1 MNDAQIAFLLRGFR
15 LKDEPRVGWHLRS
28 VRNPE
33 SVADHSWGTA
43 LLCMM
48 FAADAGV
55 DEHEALQIAL
65 VHDLAEAEI
74 GDIAARERPEDRDVT
89 LEQKAELERD
99 AIDGLLRGVDAR
111 LREAWDRYEHRTTD
125 AAVFVRDMNLVDM
138 CLQALFYERERR
150 YTPTPDE
157 EGVLDEFFRS
167 AAARMSSDTGRRLFA
182 AVEGA
187 YRRERKRQ
195 QRQKDRLDSAV

>member
-1 MNDAQIAFLLRGFR
+1 MNDVQIDFLLRGFR
-15 LKDEPRVGWHLRS
+15 LKDEPRVGWRLRS

-55 DEHEALQIAL
+55 DEHEALRIAL

-74 GDIAARERPEDRDVT
+74 GDIAARERPEDRSVS
-89 LEQKAELERD
+89 LEEKAALERD
-99 AIDGLLRGVDAR
+99 AIDDLLAGIDVR
-111 LREAWDRYEHRTTD
+111 LREAWDTYENRST
-125 AAVFVRDMNLVDM
+125 AAGVFVRDMNLIDM

-167 AAARMSSDTGRRLFA
+167 AAARLSTATGQRLFD
-182 AVEGA
+182 AVEAG
-187 YRRERKRQ
+187 YRRERGTQEQ
-195 QRQKDRLDSAV
+195 QQDALDSAV